1 MAPEETDRIVSA
13 AVLAQLHDFNQ
24 IAIDVAPAP
33 GTPTAAP
40 ITVVVHAVY
49 FINTPSAWAH
59 YAAARRQDY
68 LSQGVD
74 EFSELVRVLDRRD
87 SVLEPGH
94 EDRRYSAGLAVQVGK
109 ATPEDVRRFVEE
121 ALERGV
127 IERYARHQRRLS
139 NAQQLTGLPPALLA
153 AVIQDWIA
161 DTGVGVDCSGFVLQA
176 AIRARDA
183 VRRESGRRGVPAPPE
198 VDHKERYAVA
208 FCEGPAVRSASELRP
223 GDAWVLGTE
232 HVRIVS
238 SVLRVGDQLQF
249 SSAESSGTSTS
260 PTPGLVSRTWL
271 TRDLERLHPIA
282 LAAGPATAA
291 SGGSFHRIPQ

>member
-1 MAPEETDRIVSA
+1 VAPEEIDRIVCA
-13 AVLAQLHDFNQ
+13 AVLGQLHDFNQ
-24 IAIDVAPAP
+24 IAIDVVPPP
-33 GTPTAAP
+33 GTPAASP
-40 ITVVVHAVY
+40 VTVAVHAVY
-49 FINTPSAWAH
+49 FINTPSARAH

-74 EFSELVRVLDRRD
+74 EFSELVRALDRRD
-87 SVLEPGH
+87 SLLEPGH

-121 ALERGV
+121 ALKRGV
-127 IERYARHQRRLS
+127 IEGYARHQGRLS
-139 NAQQLTGLPPALLA
+139 NRQQLTGLPPAMLA
-153 AVIQDWIA
+153 GLIQDWVA

-183 VRRESGRRGVPAPPE
+183 VRREAGRRGAPAPPE
-198 VDHKERYAVA
+198 VNHKERYAVA
-208 FCEGPAVRSASELRP
+208 FCEGPAVQSASELRP

-238 SVLRVGDQLQF
+238 SVLRVGDQIQF

-260 PTPGLVSRTWL
+260 PSPGLVSRTWR

-282 LAAGPATAA
+282 LAAGPASAA
-291 SGGSFHRIPQ
+291 GGGSFHRIPQ

>member
-1 MAPEETDRIVSA
+1 MDIRENPATCWWWEKTNGETRARVQVVS
-13 AVLAQLHDFNQ
+13 
-24 IAIDVAPAP
+24 
-33 GTPTAAP
+33 GPTIP
-40 ITVVVHAVY
+40 VSQSEMKKVVSLVKSDTSGREADQVY
-49 FINTPSAWAH
+49 F
-59 YAAARRQDY
+59 
-68 LSQGVD
+68 G
-74 EFSELVRVLDRRD
+74 
-87 SVLEPGH
+87 LEEAYQSIG
-94 EDRRYSAGLAVQVGK
+94 SAGGPKFQS
-109 ATPEDVRRFVEE
+109 
-121 ALERGV
+121 GV

-139 NAQQLTGLPPALLA
+139 NGQQLTGLPPALLA

-208 FCEGPAVRSASELRP
+208 FCEGPAVRSAGELRP

-238 SVLRVGDQLQF
+238 SVLRVGGQLQF